1 MLKISP
7 KMSEVGAAGVIA
19 ENLWAH
25 NLEPVVLLVAG
36 SERIESFRH
45 PLPTTSPIGS
55 LFMGVIC
62 ARRKGLIASVTR
74 IVSFNSL
81 SKEIEQRYQGLLN
94 VEAAFF
100 SGTKVGA
107 TYGKAFKSG
116 EVEYLK
122 QGFAR
127 DEWSKHHQGG
137 PTGYLP
143 RDFPAHEKSA
153 QVIGVNNAIAWNPSA
168 AGIKVEDTL
177 ITTST
182 GFEIITSDPSW
193 PSVEIAGR
201 ERPDIAR
208 P

>member
-1 MLKISP
+1 
-7 KMSEVGAAGVIA
+7 
-19 ENLWAH
+19 
-25 NLEPVVLLVAG
+25 
-36 SERIESFRH
+36 
-45 PLPTTSPIGS
+45 LPTTSLIGS

-81 SKEIEQRYQGLLN
+81 SKEIEQRYKALLN

-100 SGTKVGA
+100 SGTEVGA
-107 TYGKAFKSG
+107 TYGQAFKSG

-153 QVIGVNNAIAWNPSA
+153 QIIGVGNAIAWNPSA

-177 ITTST
+177 ITTPT
-182 GFEIITSDPSW
+182 GFEIITSDPNW

-201 ERPDIAR
+201 ARPDIAR
-208 P
+208 R

>member
-1 MLKISP
+1 
-7 KMSEVGAAGVIA
+7 
-19 ENLWAH
+19 
-25 NLEPVVLLVAG
+25 VVLLVAG

-45 PLPTTSPIGS
+45 PLPTTSLIGS

-107 TYGKAFKSG
+107 TYGQAFKSG

-143 RDFPAHEKSA
+143 RDFPAHEKSS
-153 QVIGVNNAIAWNPSA
+153 QIIGANNAIAWNPSA

-177 ITTST
+177 ITTPT